1 MELFLWGLGIFLAA
15 VGLVEL
21 LRLGVFWLCRPQRPA
36 GLWLAV
42 APRDGEECEH
52 LVRAAAE
59 RVQWLGWRGPCTL
72 LCVNGEGD
80 PHIEAVC
87 KILERRYPFL
97 RLCKREDLVYDI
109 GEQKT

>member
-59 RVQWLGWRGPCTL
+59 RVQWLGGGAPAPCCASTGWRTPT
-72 LCVNGEGD
+72 
-80 PHIEAVC
+80 
-87 KILERRYPFL
+87 
-97 RLCKREDLVYDI
+97 
-109 GEQKT
+109 